1 MSVEKL
7 MGAIKQ
13 ASLGAMEAGS
23 PVAIRIGTVKSVS
36 PLEVTVDQRFTLT
49 TEFLIMPE
57 SLTKYEIDVEHAH
70 GYSGGTTDQALPDK
84 LLIRSG
90 LMAGDKVILLRV
102 QGGQQ
107 YVILDKVV
115 QT

>member
-13 ASLGAMEAGS
+13 ASMGAVEAGA
-23 PVAIRIGTVKSVS
+23 PVSVRIGTVKSVS
-36 PLEVTVDQRFTLT
+36 PLSVTVDQRFTLT
-49 TEFLIMPE
+49 AEFLI
-57 SLTKYEIDVEHAH
+57 LTAATERLAVTVE
-70 GYSGGTTDQALPDK
+70 GTEYPV
-84 LLIRSG
+84 RPG
-90 LMAGDKVILLRV
+90 LQAGDKVVLLRV

-115 QT
+115 QG